1 MSSIGDVAGLV
12 VVIHD
17 QNTMPFPEDEGI
29 TAHPGELMSIGVRR
43 VSHQDSET
51 VLIRLYITIS
61 LYFYTYSSLTLY
73 ISRSTAVTWSFVF
86 QSAEQM
92 LSRVR
97 SSSY

>member
-1 MSSIGDVAGLV
+1 MTSIGDVAGLV

-17 QNTMPFPEDEGI
+17 QITMPFPEDEGI

-43 VSHQDSET
+43 VSTRIQKHCGLGYT
-51 VLIRLYITIS
+51 LHS
-61 LYFYTYSSLTLY
+61 LYFHTYSCLTMY
-73 ISRSTAVTWSFVF
+73 ISRATAVTWSFVL